1 MWMMMIVMMMM
12 VIWMVMLIIRTMM
25 IIVKIE
31 LNYNN
36 FIGFN
41 VNHHLPD
48 QGLVGN
54 NPQVY

>member
-1 MWMMMIVMMMM
+1 
-12 VIWMVMLIIRTMM
+12 MLIMRTMM